1 MVLDVDPVGL
11 GGIDGRVVGGGGSRS
26 GVVVGI
32 VVDGQI
38 RADI

>member
-11 GGIDGRVVGGGGSRS
+11 GGIDGRVGGGGSRS